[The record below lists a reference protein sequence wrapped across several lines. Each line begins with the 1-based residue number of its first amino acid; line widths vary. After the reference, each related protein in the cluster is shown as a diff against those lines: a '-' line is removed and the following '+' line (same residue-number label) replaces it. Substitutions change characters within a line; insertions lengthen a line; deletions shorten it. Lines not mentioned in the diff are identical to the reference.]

1 MKKTFS
7 AVALGA
13 ILLLVLGGSV
23 SALAQAQQ
31 PPRPPEYN
39 EVAAAQK
46 IADQGARLKEFER
59 IKAAYPQS
67 TLMSSIDG
75 NIYGLKLD
83 LASTLDAILALQKDR
98 VGKGQ
103 GFAKL
108 ASFYTAAMD
117 IVTHANLSKFDK
129 SGVLRTVQAY
139 QEEAEKLLRDQA
151 YIQTVSEAQKRF
163 LAEFGNNFQI
173 GLAMALLHANDAVR
187 AMAALEAYKAAGGA
201 PNVMFSYTF
210 AEAAVKLNKNA
221 EALDGYM
228 SAAVENYE
236 DAAAKAQA
244 AWIKV
249 NGKEDGFAAALEAK
263 QKELPYHPAAFKAPA
278 DWNGKTVLAE
288 IFTGSECPPCVAADL
303 GFDGLIESVPGQY
316 LAILEYHRP
325 IPRPDPI
332 MNPATGA
339 RQKFYGV
346 NSTPST
352 FFDGEAKLGGGG
364 GRANAENKY
373 NQYLAEITP
382 RLSEAPATTLKA
394 KAALSGDSVKVDVTI
409 DKPAAGA
416 EVHVVLVQN
425 EVPYKGSNGIVFHK
439 LVVRDIRTVTPEA
452 PQAVFDLTASEKA
465 ADAYLTEFEKT
476 YTRIPNFKWAERH
489 FKISRTGLKVVV
501 FAQDPQTKKVHNAVT
516 VDVK

>member
-1 MKKTFS
+1 MKKTFLS
-7 AVALGA
+7 VTLGA
-13 ILLLVLGGSV
+13 ILLLAVGSAV
-23 SALAQAQQ
+23 WTLAQTPQ

-39 EVAAAQK
+39 EIVAASK
-46 IADQGARLKEFER
+46 IADPAARLKEFER
-59 IKAAYPQS
+59 IKVAFPQS

-83 LASTLDAILALQKDR
+83 LATSLDTVLSLQKDM

-103 GFAKL
+103 GFAKM
-108 ASFYTAAMD
+108 ASFYGAAMD
-117 IVTHANLSKFDK
+117 IVTHSNLSTFDK
-129 SGVLRTVQAY
+129 AGVLKTVLAY
-139 QEEAEKLLRDQA
+139 KEEADKLLRDQT
-151 YIQTVSEAQKRF
+151 YTQSVPEAQRKF
-163 LAEFGNNFQI
+163 LAEYANNFQI
-173 GLAMALLHANDAVR
+173 GLAKAHLNANDPTQAL
-187 AMAALEAYKAAGGA
+187 ASLEAYKAAGGA
-201 PNVMFSYTF
+201 PTAMAFYFF
-210 AEAAVKLNKNA
+210 AETSMKLNKNTD
-221 EALDGYM
+221 ALAGYM

-236 DAAAKAQA
+236 DAATKAKA

-249 NGKEDGFAAALEAK
+249 NGKDDGFAAALEAK

-278 DWNGKTVLAE
+278 DWKGKTVLAE

-316 LAILEYHRP
+316 LAILEYHLP

-394 KAALSGDSVKVDVTI
+394 KASLSGDTVKVDVTVG
-409 DKPAAGA
+409 KPAAGA
-416 EVHVVLVQN
+416 EIHVVLIQN

-439 LVVRDIRTVTPEA
+439 LAVRDIRTITAEA
-452 PQAVFDLTASEKA
+452 PQAVFDLAASEKA
-465 ADAYLTEFEKT
+465 TDAYLTEFEKT
-476 YTRIPNFKWAERH
+476 YTRVPNFKWTERH
-489 FKISRTGLKVVV
+489 FKISRGGLKVVV